1 MRGMIKII
9 LLKNSRMTGTA
20 ILQRLTQVLS
30 TINLFIPSVLAVVNI
45 AFISNVYSTIVVQN
59 ARIIDLLSAPKDQI
73 LTKIPEVPTQTII
86 STPEISILNTALPY
100 AFFIGS
106 IVVCGVLL
114 YFHYT
119 SGGHGTPPQLPP
131 FNTKGLED
139 AIVYKVDEK
148 AREIVSVIVAKT
160 SNNASES
167 FISSGFNFLSSSI
180 SRQLADNNAQLSKS
194 LSTVVDNSNSTAMD
208 LVVEAVT
215 ANITEKIDSSHI
227 DLSTKIEQLTVLVVN
242 FINSSSGHG

>member
-1 MRGMIKII
+1 MIKII

-119 SGGHGTPPQLPP
+119 SGGHGTPPPPQLPP

-139 AIVYKVDEK
+139 AIVNKVDEK

-180 SRQLADNNAQLSKS
+180 SRQLADNNAQLSRVCR
-194 LSTVVDNSNSTAMD
+194 L
-208 LVVEAVT
+208 L
-215 ANITEKIDSSHI
+215 
-227 DLSTKIEQLTVLVVN
+227 
-242 FINSSSGHG
+242 

>member
-1 MRGMIKII
+1 MIKII

-119 SGGHGTPPQLPP
+119 SGGHGTPPPPNYLPLILKDWRTQLSI
-131 FNTKGLED
+131 KLM
-139 AIVYKVDEK
+139 KK
-148 AREIVSVIVAKT
+148 RAK
-160 SNNASES
+160 SYL
-167 FISSGFNFLSSSI
+167 LSSQRPVI
-180 SRQLADNNAQLSKS
+180 MRLKAL
-194 LSTVVDNSNSTAMD
+194 
-208 LVVEAVT
+208 LVVALIFSLLVFLG
-215 ANITEKIDSSHI
+215 NWPIITR
-227 DLSTKIEQLTVLVVN
+227 
-242 FINSSSGHG
+242 NSLRVCRLL

>member
-1 MRGMIKII
+1 
-9 LLKNSRMTGTA
+9 MTGTA

-119 SGGHGTPPQLPP
+119 SGATELPQLPP

>member
-1 MRGMIKII
+1 MNH
-9 LLKNSRMTGTA
+9 KNSLTNKSNLHMNQLF
-20 ILQRLTQVLS
+20 IQRVTQIMSAV
-30 TINLFIPSVLAVVNI
+30 NLFIPSVLAIVNI
-45 AFISNVYSTIVVQN
+45 AFVSTMYKTVVAQN
-59 ARIIDLLSAPKDQI
+59 SKIIDLLSSSKEQI
-73 LTKIPEVPTQTII
+73 ITKIPEVPSQTIT
-86 STPEISILNTALPY
+86 STSEISILNTALPY

-106 IVVCGVLL
+106 VVVCGVIL

-119 SGGHGTPPQLPP
+119 SGNNGTPPQLPP

-139 AIVYKVDEK
+139 VVINKIDEK
-148 AREIVSVIVAKT
+148 AREVVSVIVART

-167 FISSGFNFLSSSI
+167 FITSGFNFLSSSI

-194 LSTVVDNSNSTAMD
+194 LSTVVDNSNSAAMD

-227 DLSTKIEQLTVLVVN
+227 NLSTKIEQLTALVVN
-242 FINSSSGHG
+242 LINNSSGHG

>member
-1 MRGMIKII
+1 MNVTT
-9 LLKNSRMTGTA
+9 L
-20 ILQRLTQVLS
+20 LQRLTQVLS
-30 TINLFIPSVLAVVNI
+30 TINLFVPSVLAVVNI

-59 ARIIDLLSAPKDQI
+59 ARIIDLLSAPKQEI
-73 LTKIPEVPTQTII
+73 ITKITEAPTQTIVT
-86 STPEISILNTALPY
+86 TPEISILNTALPY

-106 IVVCGVLL
+106 VVVCGVLL

-119 SGGHGTPPQLPP
+119 SGSSGTPPQLPP
-131 FNTKGLED
+131 FNTKGLEEV
-139 AIVYKVDEK
+139 IVNKVDEK

-194 LSTVVDNSNSTAMD
+194 LSTVVDTSNSAAMD
-208 LVVEAVT
+208 LVVER
-215 ANITEKIDSSHI
+215 IDSNHAE
-227 DLSTKIEQLTVLVVN
+227 LSAQVKQLTALVVN
-242 FINSSSGHG
+242 FINNSSGNV